1 MVTKKPP
8 KNGLFDSQ
16 QYPSNH
22 CLIKHDWDIDKKK
35 IGGFILLRESEEY
48 FQNLIKLKFQFTV
61 FFLTTVSTS
70 KDLCFK
76 GFKII
81 KDTCILSLYIYSL
94 MIYKWTALKDGLN
107 LTQWMRLPRR
117 ILEYIRLIVLYQ
129 MPYSNSFS

>member
-8 KNGLFDSQ
+8 KSEFTTVSFKPLSDKA
-16 QYPSNH
+16 
-22 CLIKHDWDIDKKK
+22 CLRYRQKK
-35 IGGFILLRESEEY
+35 IGGFTRLRESEGY

-76 GFKII
+76 VFKII

-94 MIYKWTALKDGLN
+94 MIYKGTALKDGLN
-107 LTQWMRLPRR
+107 LTQWMRLLRR
-117 ILEYIRLIVLYQ
+117 ILEYIRFIVLYQ